1 MNRLFLIL
9 FLGTILGLAACSG
22 PNPTAPESA
31 LDPALAQ
38 NDELPV
44 SESKSALD
52 VGNRQYGTNRDRYLH
67 PNKDALTHQTNQKAY
82 KLEQAVWKFTDANGG
97 VPPYGYGHRNLS
109 GKTLV
114 DYLPGKKLLINAFT
128 MYRTEPQF
136 LSQAYTPGQLGYDLI
151 VGANGNVAGFIITAW
166 GWEEQSLELFRWLP
180 LSTSP
185 EKPGPPLKSDGSGQG

>member
-31 LDPALAQ
+31 LVPTLVQ
-38 NDELPV
+38 NDESSI

-82 KLEQAVWKFTDANGG
+82 KLEQAVWKFTDDNGG
-97 VPPYGYGHRNLS
+97 VPPYDYWHRNLS
-109 GKTLV
+109 GKILV
-114 DYLPGKKLLINAFT
+114 DYLPGKKPFINAFT
-128 MYRTEPQF
+128 MNRTEPQYMTY
-136 LSQAYTPGQLGYDLI
+136 AVTPGQVGYDYI
-151 VGANGNVAGFIITAW
+151 IGAQGTPVGFIITAF
-166 GWEEQSLELFRWLP
+166 GWIEQSLELIRWLP
-180 LSTSP
+180 LPASP
-185 EKPGPPLKSDGSGQG
+185 EKPGPPLKSDGSGHR